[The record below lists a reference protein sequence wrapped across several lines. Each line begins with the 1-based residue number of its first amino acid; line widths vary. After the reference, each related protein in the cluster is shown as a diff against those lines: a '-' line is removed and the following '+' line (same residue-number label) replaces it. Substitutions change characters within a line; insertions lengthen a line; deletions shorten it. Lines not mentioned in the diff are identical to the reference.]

1 MSSEGEVLVVEVLV
15 DDTRH
20 ALRAMV
26 ALRTIV
32 PDGLLVLD
40 LDLEDVLGLAIV
52 RDELEAG
59 EEGAAVGEG
68 HAGAAEAGLGD
79 GVVLGE
85 EVPLDD
91 VADLGDD
98 VVRVEA
104 QAAQAGDDGVR
115 DAVGGGVGGRVADD
129 GGGDGGDAGGE
140 EEGGGEGLEAEHF
153 EVVEVVEVGYLR

>member
-1 MSSEGEVLVVEVLV
+1 MSTERKVLVVEVLV

-26 ALRTIV
+26 PLGTVV
-32 PDGLLVLD
+32 PDGLLILD
-40 LDLEDVLGLAIV
+40 LDLEDVGGLARL
-52 RDELEAG
+52 RDEVEAG

-68 HAGAAEAGLGD
+68 HAGVPEAGLGD

-91 VADLGDD
+91 VAHLGHD

-115 DAVGGGVGGRVADD
+115 DAVGGCVGGGVAND

-140 EEGGGEGLEAEHF
+140 EEGGGEGLEGEHL
-153 EVVEVVEVGYLR
+153 EVLWRFG